1 VSKAACVVRS
11 TGSVPP
17 DPLSLISFPPPPP
30 LPSRSRA
37 TSLLRRVGMG
47 ERLDHVPSQM
57 SGGEQQR
64 VTIARALANRP
75 ALLLLDEPTGD
86 LDTVN
91 AHLVMK
97 LLTDLNREENVACVL
112 VTHDVTL
119 KAYAHR
125 VVHMLD
131 GKISRVETVPSFV
144 RDDALDALAATPAVR
159 AWAALERQ
167 AAEGGGGGGGGG
179 GAATTGGG
187 GGLVSLAATLVGRV
201 TSTVS
206 GLAARVRGY
215 AAEEEGEGEEATTP
229 DEGGGKR
236 GAAAGRTT
244 KPAAGSVASA
254 SSVSA
259 APLSSVVVGAPS
271 SASAAVAAASSVHT
285 TQTGLA
291 GVAAI
296 SHSIFAGDG
305 AHASA
310 ARRQGGPVPT
320 VVRDPSRAYA
330 THSFA
335 VRARAHAEQE
345 EAERREGEARK
356 EATLRKRVQA
366 AAEARR
372 RQLEDGAAVV
382 AAQ

>member
-1 VSKAACVVRS
+1 
-11 TGSVPP
+11 
-17 DPLSLISFPPPPP
+17 
-30 LPSRSRA
+30 
-37 TSLLRRVGMG
+37 MG

-179 GAATTGGG
+179 AATTGGG

-215 AAEEEGEGEEATTP
+215 AAEEEEGEEATTP

-259 APLSSVVVGAPS
+259 APLSAVVVGAPS
-271 SASAAVAAASSVHT
+271 SASAAAASSVHT

-372 RQLEDGAAVV
+372 RQLEEDGAAAVV

>member
-1 VSKAACVVRS
+1 VSKAACVDEHCQSPQIPFPS
-11 TGSVPP
+11 T
-17 DPLSLISFPPPPP
+17 PPPPP

-167 AAEGGGGGGGGG
+167 AAEGAGGGGGGGGGG

-215 AAEEEGEGEEATTP
+215 AAEEEEGEEATTP
-229 DEGGGKR
+229 DEGAGKR
-236 GAAAGRTT
+236 GDATGRTT

-259 APLSSVVVGAPS
+259 APLSAVVVGAPS
-271 SASAAVAAASSVHT
+271 SASAAAAAASSVHT

-305 AHASA
+305 AHATA

-356 EATLRKRVQA
+356 EASLRKRVQA